1 MNVKQ
6 DDDSEAE
13 CQDRSPPRQDKHKP
27 GKLQQYLDNPLQTSF
42 RASSDDSGS
51 IYSADNE
58 NERQRGRLFAPTA
71 LRYQSISPAPPARSW
86 RAKCN
91 ALWFANKGLVLV
103 LISQLF
109 GALMNVTTRLLETS
123 GNPLN
128 TFQVMF
134 VRMAITLVLATLY
147 MWWAKVEHFP
157 LGSKDV
163 RILLMVRG
171 FGGFFGLLGI
181 YYSLQ
186 YLPLAEA
193 TVITFLAPIVACW
206 ACSVLMHEPFARAE
220 QIAGLVSLVGVIL
233 IARPTSFFSLNA
245 GKTPLASA
253 VGDAIPA
260 TNATR
265 DSQLASADHVTS
277 SQRLVAIGVALIGVF
292 GAASAYTTIRMIG
305 NRAHPLISVNY
316 FAAWTTLVATAVLLF
331 VPGMDF
337 QLPSGVK
344 QWSYLVFLGVC
355 GFVMQILL
363 TAGLSYEKSSRATN
377 MVYTNMLFALA
388 FDKLVFDTTLGTL
401 SILGSSLILGSALY
415 IAVKQ
420 DPSKLPKNSESAR
433 GDEEAV
439 LVPNEGGYDAVMNE
453 ERGAV
458 RGVQE
463 VQLRTMRV

>member
-1 MNVKQ
+1 MTVEQ
-6 DDDSEAE
+6 DVSDGGKGGGGGDSR
-13 CQDRSPPRQDKHKP
+13 CQDRSPPTQLKDEP
-27 GKLQQYLDNPLQTSF
+27 GRKVESRDIPPQHSLRP
-42 RASSDDSGS
+42 SSDDNGS

-58 NERQRGRLFAPTA
+58 NERQRGRLLTPAA
-71 LRYQSISPAPPARSW
+71 LRHQSVSPAFPARSW
-86 RAKCN
+86 KARCN
-91 ALWFANKGLVLV
+91 ALWLANKGLLLVLV
-103 LISQLF
+103 AQLF
-109 GALMNVTTRLLETS
+109 GVLMNVTTRLLETS

-134 VRMAITLVLATLY
+134 VRMAITSFLCTLY
-147 MWWAKVEHFP
+147 MWLAKVKHFP
-157 LGSKDV
+157 FGQKGV
-163 RILLMVRG
+163 RKLLMARA

-193 TVITFLAPIVACW
+193 TVMTFLAPIVACW
-206 ACSVLMHEPFARAE
+206 ACSILIHEPFTRAE

-233 IARPTSFFSLNA
+233 IARPTSLFSLDA
-245 GKTPLASA
+245 GETPIATA
-253 VGDAIPA
+253 TGDALPA
-260 TNATR
+260 TNATTH
-265 DSQLASADHVTS
+265 SQLTNADHVTS
-277 SQRLVAIGVALIGVF
+277 AQRLFAIGVALIGVF

-305 NRAHPLISVNY
+305 QRAHPLISVNY
-316 FAAWTTLVATAVLLF
+316 FAVWTTLVATAVLLF

-388 FDKLVFDTTLGTL
+388 FDKLVFDTTMGTF

-415 IAVKQ
+415 IAVRQ
-420 DPSKLPKNSESAR
+420 DPSKKSKTGERMP
-433 GDEEAV
+433 GDEE
-439 LVPNEGGYDAVMNE
+439 LGLISDEGE
-453 ERGAV
+453 S
-458 RGVQE
+458 
-463 VQLRTMRV
+463 